1 MVREPGHPSVFS
13 RVLSRRPLPRRVLA
27 ALVMSAS
34 LVGTAVNLAVAEGT
48 GQVVLHRGNREEP
61 DSLDPHVSLSVF
73 DANITL
79 DLFVGLTTLDAGGRT
94 VAGAATDWTVSPDG
108 RVYTF
113 RLRPGLVWS
122 DGTPLT
128 AEDFVYSFRRALAPE
143 TASMSAYLLYP
154 IENAVEVNTGAAVG
168 ETLGVRAVDPDT
180 VEIRLRH
187 PAPYMLGVLTQPVGV
202 PVPRHVVETNGRT
215 WSRPGHMVSNGP
227 FLLAE
232 WVPNHHV
239 RIIKNELFYDAAG
252 VVIDEVF
259 YYPLG
264 NVSAALNRFR
274 AGALDSNPGFPDHK
288 LEWLRENLPG
298 SVRLGPTLTTVY
310 LALNVERPPLD
321 DPRVRRALALAIDR
335 EKIVTKLRK
344 QEEPAAYS
352 LVPPGIESYGSP
364 SQAPFKNMP
373 MEHRLDEAARLL
385 KAAGY
390 GPENPLEIDILYI
403 AVGGWKKTG
412 IVVASMW
419 RAIGVHAR
427 LMSCDGKVHTSSL
440 LIGDYE
446 VGLISWSADFAD
458 ASNFLE
464 IQKSSSAAN
473 FPRWSNEI
481 YDRLL
486 DEADLEPDPGVRAD
500 LLHRAEAV
508 LMEDL
513 PIIPLYHPGS
523 TSLVAPYVEGWVDNP
538 LDVHPSR
545 WLSLER

>member
-1 MVREPGHPSVFS
+1 MVREPGFS
-13 RVLSRRPLPRRVLA
+13 AVGRSQARWVLA
-27 ALVMSAS
+27 VVVIGAIFLSIGVTLVVAAET
-34 LVGTAVNLAVAEGT
+34 GKAVF
-48 GQVVLHRGNREEP
+48 HRGNREEP

-113 RLRPGLVWS
+113 NLRPGMVWS

-128 AEDFVYSFRRALAPE
+128 AEDFVYSLRRALAPE

-154 IENAVEVNTGAAVG
+154 IENAVEVNTGRSSG
-168 ETLGVRAVDPDT
+168 ESLGVRAVNPDT

-187 PAPYMLGVLTQPVGV
+187 PAPYMPGVLTQPVGV
-202 PVPRHVVETNGRT
+202 PVPRHVVEEHGRT
-215 WSRPGHMVSNGP
+215 WSRPGHMVSNGA
-227 FLLAE
+227 FVLAE

-239 RIIKNELFYDAAG
+239 RLVKNELFYDAAG
-252 VVIDEVF
+252 VALEEVF

-288 LEWLRENLPG
+288 LEWLRENLPD

-310 LALNVERPPLD
+310 LALNVEKPPLD

-335 EKIVTKLRK
+335 EKIVTRLRK
-344 QEEPAAYS
+344 REEPPAYS
-352 LVPPGIESYGSP
+352 LVPPGIEGYGSP
-364 SQAPFKNMP
+364 SRASFKSMP
-373 MEHRLDEAARLL
+373 MEQRLVEAARLL

-390 GPENPLEIDILYI
+390 GPEHPLEIDILYI
-403 AVGGWKKTG
+403 AAGGWKKTG

-419 RAIGVHAR
+419 RAVGVRAR

-440 LIGDYE
+440 QIGDFE
-446 VGLISWSADFAD
+446 VGLTSWSADFAD

-486 DEADLEPDPGVRAD
+486 DEADLEPDPVVRAD

-523 TSLVAPYVEGWVDNP
+523 ASLVAPYVEGWVDNP

>member
-1 MVREPGHPSVFS
+1 MMHRDPGFSAVGRSQVRW
-13 RVLSRRPLPRRVLA
+13 A
-27 ALVMSAS
+27 
-34 LVGTAVNLAVAEGT
+34 LAVVVIGAIFLSIGVTLVVAAET
-48 GQVVLHRGNREEP
+48 GEAVFHRGNREEP

-94 VAGAATDWTVSPDG
+94 VSGAATDWTVSPDG

-113 RLRPGLVWS
+113 NLRPGMVWS

-128 AEDFVYSFRRALAPE
+128 AEDFVYSLRRALAPE

-154 IENAVEVNTGAAVG
+154 IKNAVEVNTGRSSG
-168 ETLGVRAVDPDT
+168 ESLGVRAVNPDT

-187 PAPYMLGVLTQPVGV
+187 PAPYMPGVLTQPVGV
-202 PVPRHVVETNGRT
+202 PVPRHVVEEHGRT
-215 WSRPGHMVSNGP
+215 WSRPGHMVSNGA
-227 FLLAE
+227 FVLAE

-239 RIIKNELFYDAAG
+239 RLVKNELFYDAAG
-252 VVIDEVF
+252 VALEEVF
-259 YYPLG
+259 FYPLG

-274 AGALDSNPGFPDHK
+274 AGTLDSNPGFSDNK
-288 LEWLRENLPG
+288 LGWLRENLPD

-310 LALNVERPPLD
+310 LALNMDKPPLH

-335 EKIVTKLRK
+335 EKIVTRLRK
-344 QEEPAAYS
+344 REEPAAYS
-352 LVPPGIESYGSP
+352 LVPPGIESYGAP
-364 SQAPFKNMP
+364 SQASFKNMP
-373 MEHRLDEAARLL
+373 MEQRLDEAVRLL
-385 KAAGY
+385 NSAGY

-403 AVGGWKKTG
+403 AAGGWKKTG

-419 RAIGVHAR
+419 RAVGVRAR

-440 LIGDYE
+440 QIGDFE
-446 VGLISWSADFAD
+446 VGLTSWGADFAD

-486 DEADLEPDPGVRAD
+486 DEADLQPDPVVRVD
-500 LLHRAEAV
+500 LLHQAEAV

-513 PIIPLYHPGS
+513 PIVPLYHPGS
-523 TSLVAPYVEGWVDNP
+523 ASLVAPHVEGWVDNS
-538 LDVHPSR
+538 LDVHASR
-545 WLSLER
+545 YLRLDR